1 MPESGLVI
9 AAGNDRRVVEV
20 TQSSARCPVSYYAL
34 EGDDTHGVSPE
45 WLGATGTIIDG
56 MQYINR
62 GYERWAER
70 LRAIGASAVQS
81 EPVLAS
87 AMD

>member
-1 MPESGLVI
+1 MGASIKVSGHTQVIQGGHLHGAPVKAADIRAGAALVV
-9 AAGNDRRVVEV
+9 AAL
-20 TQSSARCPVSYYAL
+20 AA
-34 EGDDTHGVSPE
+34 EGETV
-45 WLGATGTIIDG
+45 IDG

-70 LRAIGASAVQS
+70 LRAIGAGAVQS
-81 EPVLAS
+81 EPLLAS